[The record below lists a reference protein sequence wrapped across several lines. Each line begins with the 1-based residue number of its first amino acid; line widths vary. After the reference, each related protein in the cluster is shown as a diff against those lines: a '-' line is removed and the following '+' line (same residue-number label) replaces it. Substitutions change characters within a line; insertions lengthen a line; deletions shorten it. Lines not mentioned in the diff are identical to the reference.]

1 MSGER
6 RVGWR
11 FVLTAV
17 VTVALVVLL
26 VRDFGGSGDFVAA
39 ARRARPSWVA
49 VAFAAAFA
57 CVLLTTLRWQLVLR
71 GMGHT
76 LRFWRAL
83 QVVLATWPL
92 ALVTPSR
99 ANDLLRPLAV
109 RDIVPIAEGTGAV
122 IAEKAIDLFLLLA
135 MAAVGAAVNGLWE
148 WAGLLAGVL
157 VAESVVLVLL
167 FRRRRWLAS
176 LPLIRKRPQTIEELF
191 AAMSAL
197 VRAPGALASIATV
210 SVAIRVLTVVVTHA
224 LLMSVGADVPFVQ
237 TLTLWPAA
245 MLAGVAPLTLGGL
258 GTRDAAFLAL
268 LAERGTHVA
277 PSSVLVA
284 TIGYSAVA
292 IWAIAVIGV
301 PFMIRETLLF
311 RRA

>member
-1 MSGER
+1 MSGEP

-11 FVLTAV
+11 LLLTV
-17 VTVALVVLL
+17 GITVALVVLL

-39 ARRARPSWVA
+39 ASRARPSWVA
-49 VAFAAAFA
+49 VAFAAATA

-76 LRFWRAL
+76 LGFGRAL

-109 RDIVPIAEGTGAV
+109 RNIVPLAEGTGAV

-135 MAAVGAAVNGLWE
+135 MAALGAAVNGLWA
-148 WAGLLAGVL
+148 WAALLALVL
-157 VAESVVLVLL
+157 VAESVVLALL
-167 FRRRRWLAS
+167 ARRRSWLAS
-176 LPLIRKRPQTIEELF
+176 LPLIRRRPQTIEELF

-210 SVAIRVLTVVVTHA
+210 SVVIRVLTVVVTHA
-224 LLMSVGADVPFVQ
+224 LLISVGANVPLLQ

-268 LAERGTHVA
+268 LAERGTHVD

-292 IWAIAVIGV
+292 IWSFAVIGV
-301 PFMIRETLLF
+301 PFMIRETLLV